1 MIRDSMK
8 GCSGEKRFWTE
19 EGSCTWHDESDGENV
34 KPCAYGFPL
43 LNMSFVFLFTTMDMQ
58 AAPKTMPDGTVFD
71 AEFYAETYPDVKDA
85 VGSDETAL
93 YDHYVNYGKAEGRKP
108 VADAKV
114 TAVANDKKESAGKT
128 AKSDAKTI
136 EKAAATTASQNAAGG
151 MCWKSATGSKYHSID
166 HCGKM
171 NPKKAKKITIEEAK
185 KEGLEACNKCW

>member
-1 MIRDSMK
+1 MK
-8 GCSGEKRFWTE
+8 KHIALAGL
-19 EGSCTWHDESDGENV
+19 V
-34 KPCAYGFPL
+34 
-43 LNMSFVFLFTTMDMQ
+43 MSFVFLFTTMDMQ

-136 EKAAATTASQNAAGG
+136 EKAASTTA
-151 MCWKSATGSKYHSID
+151 SKYHSID

-185 KEGLEACNKCW
+185 KEGLEACSKCW

>member
-1 MIRDSMK
+1 
-8 GCSGEKRFWTE
+8 
-19 EGSCTWHDESDGENV
+19 
-34 KPCAYGFPL
+34 
-43 LNMSFVFLFTTMDMQ
+43 
-58 AAPKTMPDGTVFD
+58 MPDGTVFD

-136 EKAAATTASQNAAGG
+136 EKAASTTASQNAAAGG

>member
-1 MIRDSMK
+1 MK
-8 GCSGEKRFWTE
+8 KHIALAGL
-19 EGSCTWHDESDGENV
+19 V
-34 KPCAYGFPL
+34 
-43 LNMSFVFLFTTMDMQ
+43 MSFVFLFTTMDMQ

-85 VGSDETAL
+85 VGSDEPAL

-136 EKAAATTASQNAAGG
+136 EKAASTTASQNAAAGG

-185 KEGLEACNKCW
+185 KEGLEACSKCW